1 MNPVLLIPEWVQ
13 QARKMPIYFSQVR
26 EDAFID
32 LQVSRFIGKNIKV
45 MMVPSGGCNAAA
57 LAASGFVSSL
67 HMVDISA
74 SQLALTKLK
83 LKLLGEANTQQR
95 LSVLGYTTARVVPCL
110 LSLMEEIGLNERVF
124 GDLQTVNALGLDFC
138 GRYEQVFAQF
148 RKELSSDRE
157 VLDRLLAL
165 KNPVKQNNC
174 LTEDIALRRRLR
186 LAFEKV
192 MTLQNLRTL
201 FGDAATK
208 NRRISFAEHFF
219 ERTQNVICMQPAGI
233 NPYLNSILIGPSRR
247 VSPWINMPPPDKMP
261 SLSFIEGDMFSVLSD
276 SRSKYDFIHLSNIC
290 DWLDEEEARQL
301 LSECYS
307 RLNYG
312 GIVLIR
318 QLNSTLDI
326 PGLSTQFD
334 WQKELASDLLN
345 TDRSFFYQSIHV
357 GLK

>member
-1 MNPVLLIPEWVQ
+1 MNTVLVIPEWVQ
-13 QARKMPIYFSQVR
+13 EARKMPVYFSQVR

-32 LQVSRFIGKNIKV
+32 LQVSRLIGKNIKV
-45 MMVPSGGCNAAA
+45 MMVASGGCTAAA

-67 HMVDISA
+67 HMVDQSA

-83 LKLLGEANTQQR
+83 LKLLVEANTQER
-95 LSVLGYTTARVVPCL
+95 LSVLGYTRERFE
-110 LSLMEEIGLNERVF
+110 LSLSTLMAGMNLKEEIF

-138 GRYEQVFAQF
+138 GRYEQVFAQL

-157 VLDRLLAL
+157 VLNKLLAL
-165 KNPVKQNNC
+165 KNPVKQNIYLN
-174 LTEDIALRRRLR
+174 EDTALRQKLR

-192 MTLQNLRTL
+192 MTLPNLRNL
-201 FGDAATK
+201 FGEAATK
-208 NRRISFAEHFF
+208 NRRTAFAEHFF
-219 ERTQNVICMQPAGI
+219 ERTQNVICTQPAGI
-233 NPYLNSILIGPSRR
+233 NPYLHSILTGTGRR
-247 VSPWINMPPPDKMP
+247 FSPWLAMPSPAKMP
-261 SLSFIEGDMFSVLSD
+261 SCSFIEGDMLSALSVLHC
-276 SRSKYDFIHLSNIC
+276 KYDLIHLSNIC
-290 DWLDEEEARQL
+290 DWLDEDEAKQL
-301 LSECYS
+301 LSICHS

-312 GIVLIR
+312 GMVLIR

-334 WQKELASDLLN
+334 WQTEFAEDLLN